1 MLRNNVLSE
10 FFVQKITRVHNK
22 IWRGCRYEIIQE
34 RQICVK
40 SIVYLS
46 LNSDKEKMTLSK
58 IAKENDISTKYL
70 EQIFSNLKRS
80 GIVKSVAGINGGY
93 LLARPSTD
101 ISVEDVLNAV
111 EGDYKI
117 EDEEISEN
125 CMVKG
130 ISKALQRL
138 VIDRINEETG
148 KVIKNVTLRKL
159 ADEYSNTDRDA
170 DEMYYI

>member
-1 MLRNNVLSE
+1 MEGLLDMKLSKRGRYALRAL
-10 FFVQKITRVHNK
+10 
-22 IWRGCRYEIIQE
+22 
-34 RQICVK
+34 
-40 SIVYLS
+40 VYLS
-46 LNSDKEKMTLSK
+46 LNSDREKMTLSK

-130 ISKALQRL
+130 ISKALQ
-138 VIDRINEETG
+138 
-148 KVIKNVTLRKL
+148 
-159 ADEYSNTDRDA
+159 
-170 DEMYYI
+170 

>member
-1 MLRNNVLSE
+1 MKLSKRGRYALRAL
-10 FFVQKITRVHNK
+10 
-22 IWRGCRYEIIQE
+22 
-34 RQICVK
+34 
-40 SIVYLS
+40 VYLS

-58 IAKENDISTKYL
+58 IA
-70 EQIFSNLKRS
+70 KRS

-138 VIDRINEETG
+138 VIDRINAETG

>member
-1 MLRNNVLSE
+1 MEGLLDMKLSKRGRYALRAL
-10 FFVQKITRVHNK
+10 
-22 IWRGCRYEIIQE
+22 
-34 RQICVK
+34 
-40 SIVYLS
+40 VYLS
-46 LNSDKEKMTLSK
+46 LNSDREKMTLSK

-70 EQIFSNLKRS
+70 E
-80 GIVKSVAGINGGY
+80 AGINGGY

-138 VIDRINEETG
+138 VIDRINAETG

>member
-1 MLRNNVLSE
+1 MKLSKRGRYALRAL
-10 FFVQKITRVHNK
+10 
-22 IWRGCRYEIIQE
+22 
-34 RQICVK
+34 
-40 SIVYLS
+40 VYLS

-93 LLARPSTD
+93 LLARPST
-101 ISVEDVLNAV
+101 
-111 EGDYKI
+111 
-117 EDEEISEN
+117 
-125 CMVKG
+125 
-130 ISKALQRL
+130 ALQRL

>member
-1 MLRNNVLSE
+1 MEGLLDMKLSKRGRYALRAL
-10 FFVQKITRVHNK
+10 
-22 IWRGCRYEIIQE
+22 
-34 RQICVK
+34 
-40 SIVYLS
+40 VYLS
-46 LNSDKEKMTLSK
+46 LNSDREKMTLSK

-117 EDEEISEN
+117 EDEDISEN

-138 VIDRINEETG
+138 VIDRINAETG

>member
-1 MLRNNVLSE
+1 M
-10 FFVQKITRVHNK
+10 
-22 IWRGCRYEIIQE
+22 
-34 RQICVK
+34 
-40 SIVYLS
+40 
-46 LNSDKEKMTLSK
+46 
-58 IAKENDISTKYL
+58 
-70 EQIFSNLKRS
+70 
-80 GIVKSVAGINGGY
+80 AGINGGY

-125 CMVKG
+125 FMVKG

>member
-1 MLRNNVLSE
+1 MEGLLDMKLSKRGRYALRAL
-10 FFVQKITRVHNK
+10 
-22 IWRGCRYEIIQE
+22 
-34 RQICVK
+34 
-40 SIVYLS
+40 VYLS
-46 LNSDKEKMTLSK
+46 LNSDREKMTLSK

-101 ISVEDVLNAV
+101 ISVEDVLNA
-111 EGDYKI
+111 I

-138 VIDRINEETG
+138 VIDRINAETG

>member
-1 MLRNNVLSE
+1 MKLSKRGRYALRAL
-10 FFVQKITRVHNK
+10 
-22 IWRGCRYEIIQE
+22 
-34 RQICVK
+34 
-40 SIVYLS
+40 VYLS

-111 EGDYKI
+111 ELCRDCRNGCTAHTHSFYK
-117 EDEEISEN
+117 D
-125 CMVKG
+125 
-130 ISKALQRL
+130 
-138 VIDRINEETG
+138 
-148 KVIKNVTLRKL
+148 KV
-159 ADEYSNTDRDA
+159 EYD
-170 DEMYYI
+170 I

>member
-1 MLRNNVLSE
+1 M
-10 FFVQKITRVHNK
+10 
-22 IWRGCRYEIIQE
+22 
-34 RQICVK
+34 
-40 SIVYLS
+40 
-46 LNSDKEKMTLSK
+46 
-58 IAKENDISTKYL
+58 
-70 EQIFSNLKRS
+70 
-80 GIVKSVAGINGGY
+80 AGINGGY

-170 DEMYYI
+170 DEMYYIWWDKMEWKDGLFAMQVVRLFYYVYYCMVKNWEVMYKKKHYQIIKLKSQSLLLCDGSIYDCA

>member
-1 MLRNNVLSE
+1 MEGLLDMKLSKRGRYALRAL
-10 FFVQKITRVHNK
+10 
-22 IWRGCRYEIIQE
+22 
-34 RQICVK
+34 
-40 SIVYLS
+40 VYLS
-46 LNSDKEKMTLSK
+46 LNSDREKMTLSK

-80 GIVKSVAGINGGY
+80 GIVKSVAGIN
-93 LLARPSTD
+93 
-101 ISVEDVLNAV
+101 AV

-138 VIDRINEETG
+138 VIDRINAETG